1 MLQIAP
7 VRSLFNAHS
16 RFTISLCV
24 LTLQENKFCTE
35 FIQLR
40 CLNLTF
46 WRKYEPI
53 WFAQMCLKHIRG
65 H

>member
-7 VRSLFNAHS
+7 VQSLFNAHS
-16 RFTISLCV
+16 WFAISPCM

-35 FIQLR
+35 FIQLGH
-40 CLNLTF
+40 LNLIF
-46 WRKYEPI
+46 RRKYEPI
-53 WFAQMCLKHIRG
+53 WFSQMCLKHIRG